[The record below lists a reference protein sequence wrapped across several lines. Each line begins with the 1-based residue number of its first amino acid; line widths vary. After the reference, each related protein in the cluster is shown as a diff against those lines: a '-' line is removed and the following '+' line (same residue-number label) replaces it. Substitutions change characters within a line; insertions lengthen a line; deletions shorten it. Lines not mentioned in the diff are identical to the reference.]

1 MFPIYIYSSLFFV
14 NPIKQDLDMVIQNM
28 KLCFGDATGLHIN
41 LEKIK
46 ARWHQFV
53 ARTLI

>member
-14 NPIKQDLDMVIQNM
+14 NPIKQDLDMVIQIM